1 MARLHGL
8 CLSTSVDDGVEAH
21 HDGTP
26 NGHAWLN
33 IAGAISIF
41 MPHDAD
47 EAMEYLTVI
56 QSACDEL
63 AGLIL
68 AAQPGAGK

>member
-8 CLSTSVDDGVEAH
+8 CLSTNVNDKVGAH
-21 HDGTP
+21 HDGIP

-33 IAGAISIF
+33 IAGAINIF
-41 MPHDAD
+41 MPYDAD
-47 EAMEYLTVI
+47 EAMKYLTAI